1 MSELRVIAIDGAAGA
16 GKSTLARAL
25 ARILGVPYLNT
36 GTMYRA
42 LTWKA
47 LERGL
52 DLDDGDALADL
63 MRGSRFGLSTG
74 ASPELEVEGS
84 APGPELESERVE
96 AAVSRVARHPQVRE
110 LMRHVQRELGRPRAV
125 VEGRD
130 IGTVVFPDAPVKLF
144 LTAAPDARVERRAEE
159 RDERDPHVARALHA
173 RDALDARVNPFEPAP
188 GAIVLDTSHRTV
200 GETLEAARAIVR
212 ERLPEASP

>member
-1 MSELRVIAIDGAAGA
+1 MSGLRVIAIDGAAGA
-16 GKSTLARAL
+16 GKSTLARGL
-25 ARILGVPYLNT
+25 ARALGVPYLNT

-47 LERGL
+47 LERGA
-52 DLDDGDALADL
+52 DVDDGDELAEL
-63 MRGSRFGLSTG
+63 MRASRFGLSEG
-74 ASPELEVEGS
+74 SSPELEVEGS
-84 APGPELESERVE
+84 APAPELESERVE

-110 LMRHVQRELGRPRAV
+110 LMRKVQRELGRPDAV

-144 LTAAPDARVERRAEE
+144 LTAEPHARVERRAEE
-159 RDERDPHVARALHA
+159 RDEQDPDVARALHT

-200 GETLEAARAIVR
+200 EETLEAARAIVR